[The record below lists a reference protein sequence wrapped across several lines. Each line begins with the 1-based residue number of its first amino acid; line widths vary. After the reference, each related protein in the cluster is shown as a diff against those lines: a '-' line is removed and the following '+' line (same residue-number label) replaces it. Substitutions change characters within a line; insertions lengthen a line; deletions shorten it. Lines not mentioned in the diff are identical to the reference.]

1 MTDQS
6 TQNLAEI
13 EGLLASRQQLTGW
26 LERLD
31 AAGSR
36 APEVVRAKVRG
47 DYQGRLAQVLE
58 QLRAYTD
65 QVSTRLAG
73 LSAHLSEFRQ
83 HRGEEAEIR
92 AEAELR
98 HSVGEYTDEEWQV
111 IELGCS
117 GKIASFDHEI
127 ERLGEEIRRMEDV
140 QNLISGPAGVPTSA
154 PSPTPAAVTA
164 PPVRPDPIPA
174 AQYSEPELVV
184 SHGPVEVEP
193 TDFPSSDPLGDSM
206 PRPLSL
212 VRDEEI
218 EPPPPPARPEAPK
231 FTPRSP
237 APKLRDSGA
246 ARAIPFPS
254 PSQTPAPGDELAFL
268 RSVSLDAAPPS
279 ARLTPHPAPNA
290 AGMMDKEDRPSQ
302 AAVKTLKCGECGTLN
317 RPTEWYCERCGAE
330 LAAL

>member
-58 QLRAYTD
+58 QLRAYSD
-65 QVSTRLAG
+65 QVHTRLGG
-73 LSAHLSEFRQ
+73 LTAHLNEFRQ
-83 HRGEEAEIR
+83 HRGEEVEIR

-117 GKIASFDHEI
+117 GKISSFDHEI
-127 ERLGEEIRRMEDV
+127 DRLSEEIHRMEEV
-140 QNLISGPAGVPTSA
+140 QGLIAGPAA
-154 PSPTPAAVTA
+154 PSPVASAPAPAQAPPPAPRAPAA
-164 PPVRPDPIPA
+164 PA
-174 AQYSEPELVV
+174 EEAELVI
-184 SHGPVEVEP
+184 SHGPIEVEP
-193 TDFPSSDPLGDSM
+193 TDFPSADPLGDSM

-212 VRDEEI
+212 VRDEEA
-218 EPPPPPARPEAPK
+218 EPPTVPTRPEAPK
-231 FTPRSP
+231 FTPRGGQ
-237 APKLRDSGA
+237 APRQRDSGS
-246 ARAIPFPS
+246 ARAIPFPA

-279 ARLTPHPAPNA
+279 GRLTPHPAPNA
-290 AGMMDKEDRPSQ
+290 AGMLDKEDRPSQ
-302 AAVKTLKCGECGTLN
+302 AVSKTLKCGECGTLN